1 MRDEAAP
8 GPLTPPSAPQAPG
21 RPGREDAR
29 DSGGGTHQVLDS
41 PQADVEALLARLN
54 PPQQEAVTHGDGP
67 LLIFAGAGSG
77 KTRVLTA
84 RIAYLIAT
92 RKVWPDRLLAVTFTN
107 KAAREMRG
115 RVETLVGERA
125 EKMWVGTFHS
135 TAVKIL
141 RREAQRLNI
150 TSSFV
155 IFDEDDTRAALR
167 RVLDELRLDPK
178 RYPIGSLSQHIS
190 QAKGELK
197 RPEDIPNRSYA
208 DEVLRR
214 VYETYQEVLRR
225 SGGLDFDDL
234 IMKLVELYSTDEEAL
249 AKWRDRF
256 RHVLVDEYQ
265 DTNHAQYVLVNL
277 LAAEHRNVA
286 VVGDDDQS
294 IYRFRG
300 ADIRNILD
308 FRKDYPDAH
317 VVHLEQNYRSSQAI
331 LDAAYNVIRSNPER
345 AEKRLWTD
353 RAGGERVVATQA
365 YNEVEEAEFVADE
378 IERLRKTEKR
388 GYSDF
393 AVLYRTNAQ
402 SRAFE
407 DVLARRRVPYRLVGG
422 IRFWERREVKDLV
435 AYLRFCFNPQDALSF
450 ARIVSV
456 PSRKIGSVTI
466 EAINSYAR
474 DAEANILE
482 ILKDTARVPGVP
494 RAAVGQLQGF
504 RAQIESVRSTMGV
517 LRPSE
522 LIDHVVEVMGLRAHY
537 QDGTPQGEARLEN
550 INELRG
556 LAESFD
562 DREPGQGL
570 EDFLAEVALVSDV
583 DAYDEN
589 GEGVTLITL
598 HMVKGL
604 EFPVVFMVGMEE
616 GLLPHQ
622 RAVEEREEN
631 PSAVGAQTEMAEERR
646 LAYVGMT
653 RAKDRLYL
661 SCAFRRHLYGRSQ
674 PAFPSRFL
682 TDIPQSLLA
691 APRGSAP
698 VAPPRQGYKE
708 RYIERQVEAAP
719 AAPPVQRFASGD
731 RVNHPAFGPGTVVK
745 STLTRTDEELVIKFD
760 KAGLKILSGMLAPL
774 TK

>member
-1 MRDEAAP
+1 M
-8 GPLTPPSAPQAPG
+8 S
-21 RPGREDAR
+21 
-29 DSGGGTHQVLDS
+29 SGDS
-41 PQADVEALLARLN
+41 PTPNVDALLDRLN
-54 PPQQEAVTHGDGP
+54 PPQQEAVMHGDGP

-92 RKVWPDRLLAVTFTN
+92 RRVWPDRLLAVTFTN
-107 KAAREMRG
+107 KAAREMRS
-115 RVETLVGERA
+115 RVETLVGEGA
-125 EKMWVGTFHS
+125 GKMWVGTFHS

-141 RREAQRLNI
+141 RRDAPRI
-150 TSSFV
+150 GIIPSFV

-167 RVLDELRLDPK
+167 RVLDELKLDPK
-178 RYPIGSLSQHIS
+178 RYPPAVLSNAIS
-190 QAKGELK
+190 AAKNELK
-197 RPEDIPNRSYA
+197 GPAEYPNRSYH
-208 DEVLRR
+208 DEIVRR
-214 VYETYQEVLRR
+214 VYESYQELLRR

-234 IMKLVELYSTDEEAL
+234 IMKLVELLNTDAEAL

-265 DTNHAQYVLVNL
+265 DTNRAQYVLVNL
-277 LAAEHRNVA
+277 LAHEHRNVV

-300 ADIRNILD
+300 ADVRNILD

-317 VVHLEQNYRSSQAI
+317 VVRLEQNYRSSQAI
-331 LDAAYNVIRSNPER
+331 LDAAYSVIRSNPER

-353 RAGGERVVATQA
+353 RAGGEKVSATQA

-378 IERLRKTEKR
+378 IERLRRTENR
-388 GYSDF
+388 GYSDY

-402 SRAFE
+402 SRSFE
-407 DVLARRRVPYRLVGG
+407 DVLARRHIPYRLVGG
-422 IRFWERREVKDLV
+422 VRFWERREVKDVV
-435 AYLRFCFNPQDALSF
+435 AYLRFCFNPRDAISF
-450 ARIVSV
+450 SRIVSV
-456 PSRKIGSVTI
+456 PPRKIGNVT
-466 EAINSYAR
+466 ADALSAYAR
-474 DAEANILE
+474 ESEADL
-482 ILKDTARVPGVP
+482 LTVLADPARVPGLP
-494 RAAVGQLQGF
+494 RPAILPLRKFRVQLESLRAV
-504 RAQIESVRSTMGV
+504 MGV

-522 LIDHVVEVMGLRAHY
+522 LVDHVIEVMGLRPHY
-537 QDGTPQGEARLEN
+537 LDGTPQGDARMEN
-550 INELRG
+550 LNELRG

-562 DREPGQGL
+562 DREPDQGL

-622 RAVEEREEN
+622 RALDEREEN
-631 PSAVGAQTEMAEERR
+631 PSAVGAATEMAEERR
-646 LAYVGMT
+646 LCYVGMT

-682 TDIPQSLLA
+682 TEIPQSMLS

-698 VAPPRQGYKE
+698 VAPPRHGYRE
-708 RYIERQVEAAP
+708 RFQELQVQAAP
-719 AAPPVQRFASGD
+719 LAPPVQRFASGD
-731 RVNHPAFGPGTVVK
+731 RVSHPAFGSGTVVK

-760 KAGLKILSGMLAPL
+760 KAGLKILSGMIAPL

>member
-1 MRDEAAP
+1 VV
-8 GPLTPPSAPQAPG
+8 SADSSQAN
-21 RPGREDAR
+21 
-29 DSGGGTHQVLDS
+29 LD
-41 PQADVEALLARLN
+41 ALLASLN
-54 PPQQEAVTHGDGP
+54 PPQQEAVTHAEGP

-77 KTRVLTA
+77 KTKVLTT
-84 RIAYLIAT
+84 RIAYLIGSH
-92 RKVWPDRLLAVTFTN
+92 KVWPDRLLAVTFTN

-115 RVETLVGERA
+115 RVETLVGEGA
-125 EKMWVGTFHS
+125 ERMWVGTFHS

-141 RREAQRLNI
+141 RREAPRI
-150 TSSFV
+150 GIVSSFV

-167 RVLDELRLDPK
+167 RVLEELRLDPK
-178 RYPIGSLSQHIS
+178 RYPVGMLSNAIS
-190 QAKGELK
+190 QAKSELK
-197 RPEDIPNRSYA
+197 TPNEYPNRSYQ
-208 DEVLRR
+208 DEIVRR
-214 VYETYQEVLRR
+214 VYESYEEVLRR

-234 IMKLVELYSTDEEAL
+234 IMKLVQLFSTDAEAL
-249 AKWRDRF
+249 EKWRDRF

-265 DTNHAQYVLVNL
+265 DTNRAQYVLVNL

-300 ADIRNILD
+300 ADVRNILD

-331 LDAAYNVIRSNPER
+331 LDAAYSVIRSNPER
-345 AEKRLWTD
+345 AEKRLWTQ
-353 RAGGERVVATQA
+353 RAGGEKVIATQA

-378 IERLRKTEKR
+378 VERLRKTEQR
-388 GYSDF
+388 GYSEF

-407 DVLARRRVPYRLVGG
+407 DVLARRRIPYRLVGG
-422 IRFWERREVKDLV
+422 IRFWERREVKDVV
-435 AYLRFCFNPQDALSF
+435 AYMRFCFNPKDALSF
-450 ARIVSV
+450 GRIVSV
-456 PSRKIGSVTI
+456 PSRKIGNVTV
-466 EAINSYAR
+466 EAVNAYAR
-474 DAEANILE
+474 ERDTDILSLLAEPFHI
-482 ILKDTARVPGVP
+482 PGVP
-494 RAAVGQLQGF
+494 RAAINQLQTF
-504 RAQIESVRSTMGV
+504 RAQIESVRATMGV
-517 LRPSE
+517 LHPSE
-522 LIDHVVEVMGLRAHY
+522 LIDHVVEVMGLRQHY
-537 QDGTPQGEARLEN
+537 LDGTPQGEARLEN

-556 LAESFD
+556 LAEGFD
-562 DREPGQGL
+562 DREPAQGL
-570 EDFLAEVALVSDV
+570 EDFMAEVALVSDV

-622 RAVEEREEN
+622 RALDEREEN
-631 PSAVGAQTEMAEERR
+631 PSAVGATTEMAEERR
-646 LAYVGMT
+646 LCYVGMT

-682 TDIPQSLLA
+682 TDIPQGMLG

-708 RYIERQVEAAP
+708 RFIERQVEAAP
-719 AAPPVQRFASGD
+719 APPPVQRFASGD
-731 RVNHPAFGPGTVVK
+731 RVKHPAFGAGTVVK
-745 STLTRTDEELVIKFD
+745 STLTRTDEELLIKFD

-774 TK
+774 SK

>member
-1 MRDEAAP
+1 VASTE
-8 GPLTPPSAPQAPG
+8 PLQPAV
-21 RPGREDAR
+21 D
-29 DSGGGTHQVLDS
+29 
-41 PQADVEALLARLN
+41 ALLSRLN
-54 PPQQEAVTHGDGP
+54 PPQQEAVIHGEGP

-92 RKVWPDRLLAVTFTN
+92 QRVWPDRMLAVTFTN
-107 KAAREMRG
+107 KAAREMKG
-115 RVETLVGERA
+115 RVESLVGERA
-125 EKMWVGTFHS
+125 KKMWVGTFHS
-135 TAVKIL
+135 MAVSIL
-141 RREAQRLNI
+141 RREAPRIGIAN
-150 TSSFV
+150 SFV
-155 IFDEDDTRAALR
+155 IFDEDDTRAALKR
-167 RVLDELRLDPK
+167 ALEELRLDPK
-178 RYPIGSLSQHIS
+178 RYPVGALSHAIS
-190 QAKGELK
+190 QAKNELK
-197 RPEDIPNRSYA
+197 RPQDYPDRSYA
-208 DEVLRR
+208 DEVVRR
-214 VYETYQEVLRR
+214 VYESYQEVLRR

-234 IMKLVELYSTDEEAL
+234 IMKLVELLTSDPEAL

-265 DTNHAQYVLVNL
+265 DTNRAQYVLVNL
-277 LAAEHRNVA
+277 LAQEHRNIA

-308 FRKDYPDAH
+308 FKKDYPDAH

-331 LDAAYNVIRSNPER
+331 LDAAYSVIRSNPGR
-345 AEKRLWTD
+345 AEKRLWTQ
-353 RAGGERVVATQA
+353 RAGGEKVIATQA
-365 YNEVEEAEFVADE
+365 YNEIEEAEFVADE
-378 IERLRKTEKR
+378 IERLRKVEGR

-402 SRAFE
+402 SRSFE
-407 DVLARRRVPYRLVGG
+407 DVLARRRIPYRLVGG
-422 IRFWERREVKDLV
+422 IRFWERREVKDV
-435 AYLRFCFNPQDALSF
+435 VSYLRFCFNPSDALSF

-456 PSRKIGSVTI
+456 PARKIGNVTV
-466 EAINSYAR
+466 EALNSFAR
-474 DAEANILE
+474 QSESDLLSLLA
-482 ILKDTARVPGVP
+482 DPARVPGVP
-494 RAAVGQLQGF
+494 KAAVGPLMGF
-504 RAQIESVRSTMGV
+504 RAQIESIRAVMGV
-517 LRPSE
+517 MHPSE
-522 LIDHVVEVMGLRAHY
+522 MLDQIVEVMGLRAHY
-537 QDGTPQGEARLEN
+537 LDGTPQGEARIEN
-550 INELRG
+550 LNELRG

-622 RAVEEREEN
+622 RALDEREED
-631 PSAVGAQTEMAEERR
+631 PTAVGATSEMAEERR
-646 LAYVGMT
+646 LCYVGMT

-682 TDIPQSLLA
+682 TEIPQSMLG
-691 APRGSAP
+691 APRGGAP

-708 RYIERQVEAAP
+708 RYVERQVQAAP
-719 AAPPVQRFASGD
+719 APPPVQRFSSGD
-731 RVNHPAFGPGTVVK
+731 RVKHPAFGAGTVVK

-760 KAGLKILSGMLAPL
+760 TGGLKILSGMLAPL

>member
-1 MRDEAAP
+1 MATEGSPTPAA
-8 GPLTPPSAPQAPG
+8 
-21 RPGREDAR
+21 
-29 DSGGGTHQVLDS
+29 
-41 PQADVEALLARLN
+41 EALLERLN

-92 RKVWPDRLLAVTFTN
+92 HRVWPDRLLAVTFTN
-107 KAAREMRG
+107 KAAKEMRA
-115 RVETLVGERA
+115 RVESLVGEGA
-125 EKMWVGTFHS
+125 DKMWVGTFHS

-141 RREAQRLNI
+141 RREAQRIGIVN
-150 TSSFV
+150 SFV

-178 RYPIGSLSQHIS
+178 RYPIGALSNAIS
-190 QAKGELK
+190 QAKNELK
-197 RPEDIPNRSYA
+197 GPNEYPNRSYA
-208 DEVLRR
+208 DEVVRR
-214 VYETYQEVLRR
+214 VYESYQEVLRR

-234 IMKLVELYSTDEEAL
+234 IMKLVELFNTDAEAL

-265 DTNHAQYVLVNL
+265 DTNRAQYVLVNL
-277 LAAEHRNVA
+277 LAAEHRNVV

-300 ADIRNILD
+300 ADVRNILD

-317 VVHLEQNYRSSQAI
+317 VVRLEQNYRSSQAI
-331 LDAAYNVIRSNPER
+331 LDAAHSVIRSNPER
-345 AEKRLWTD
+345 AEKRLWTE
-353 RAGGERVVATQA
+353 RVGGEKVMATQA
-365 YNEVEEAEFVADE
+365 YNEIEEAEFVADE
-378 IERLRKTEKR
+378 IERLRRSENR
-388 GYSDF
+388 GYSSF

-402 SRAFE
+402 SRSFE
-407 DVLARRRVPYRLVGG
+407 DVLARRRIPYRLVGG
-422 IRFWERREVKDLV
+422 IRFWERREVKDVV
-435 AYLRFCFNPQDALSF
+435 AYMRFCFNPKDALSF
-450 ARIVSV
+450 SRIVSV
-456 PSRKIGSVTI
+456 PPRKIGDVTVDALNAHARTT
-466 EAINSYAR
+466 EA
-474 DAEANILE
+474 DILS
-482 ILKDTARVPGVP
+482 LLADPGRVPGVP
-494 RAAVGQLQGF
+494 RPAIAPLQKF
-504 RAQIESVRSTMGV
+504 RTQIESIRSVMGV

-522 LIDHVVEVMGLRAHY
+522 MLDHVTEIMALRQHY
-537 QDGTPQGEARLEN
+537 LDGTPQGEARMEN
-550 INELRG
+550 LNELRG

-562 DREPGQGL
+562 DRDPAQGM
-570 EDFLAEVALVSDV
+570 EDFLAEIALVSDV

-622 RAVEEREEN
+622 RALDEREEN
-631 PSAVGAQTEMAEERR
+631 PSAVGASTEMAEERR
-646 LAYVGMT
+646 LAFVGMT

-682 TDIPQSLLA
+682 TEIPQSMLA
-691 APRGSAP
+691 APKGSAP
-698 VAPPRQGYKE
+698 VAPPRQGYRE
-708 RYIERQVEAAP
+708 RYQERQVEAAP
-719 AAPPVQRFASGD
+719 APPLVQRFTSGD
-731 RVNHPAFGPGTVVK
+731 RVQHPAFGPGTVVK

>member
-1 MRDEAAP
+1 VLSGE
-8 GPLTPPSAPQAPG
+8 SIQANV
-21 RPGREDAR
+21 D
-29 DSGGGTHQVLDS
+29 
-41 PQADVEALLARLN
+41 ALLTGLN

-77 KTRVLTA
+77 KTRVLTV

-92 RKVWPDRLLAVTFTN
+92 HRVWPDRMLAVTFTN
-107 KAAREMRG
+107 KAAREMRS
-115 RVETLVGERA
+115 RVEGLVGEGA
-125 EKMWVGTFHS
+125 SKMWVGTFHA
-135 TAVKIL
+135 TAVRVL
-141 RREAQRLNI
+141 RREAAKLGFA
-150 TSSFV
+150 SSFV
-155 IFDEDDTRAALR
+155 IFDEDDTRAAIK
-167 RVLDELRLDPK
+167 RVMDELKLDPK
-178 RYPIGSLSQHIS
+178 RYPPNAISHAIS
-190 QAKGELK
+190 QAKNELK
-197 RPEDIPNRSYA
+197 RPADYPSRSYH
-208 DEVLRR
+208 DEIVRR
-214 VYETYQEVLRR
+214 VYEGYQDLLRR

-234 IMKLVELYSTDEEAL
+234 IMKLVELLQNDEEAL

-265 DTNHAQYVLVNL
+265 DTNRAQYVLVNL
-277 LAAEHRNVA
+277 LAQEHRNVV

-300 ADIRNILD
+300 ADVRNILD

-317 VVHLEQNYRSSQAI
+317 VVRLEQNYRSSQAI
-331 LDAAYNVIRSNPER
+331 LDAAYSVIRRNPER
-345 AEKRLWTD
+345 AEKRLWTE
-353 RAGGERVVATQA
+353 RAGGEKVCATQA

-378 IERLRKTEKR
+378 IERLRKTENRHHK
-388 GYSDF
+388 DF

-402 SRAFE
+402 SRSFE
-407 DVLARRRVPYRLVGG
+407 DVLARRRIPYRLVGG
-422 IRFWERREVKDLV
+422 VRFWERREVKDLV
-435 AYLRFCFNPQDALSF
+435 AYLRFSFNPRDALSF
-450 ARIVSV
+450 GRIVSV
-456 PSRKIGSVTI
+456 PPRKIGNVTV
-466 EAINSYAR
+466 EAISAYAR
-474 DAEANILE
+474 EREADILT
-482 ILKDTARVPGVP
+482 LLADPGRVPGLP
-494 RAAVGQLQGF
+494 RAAVAPLQGF
-504 RAQIESVRSTMGV
+504 RAQLESLRSVLGV

-522 LIDHVVEVMGLRAHY
+522 LVDHVIEVMNLQQY
-537 QDGTPQGEARLEN
+537 YKDGTPQGDARLEN
-550 INELRG
+550 LNELRG
-556 LAESFD
+556 LAEDFD
-562 DREPGQGL
+562 DRDPTQGV

-622 RAVEEREEN
+622 RALDEGEDGMKVDLAAN
-631 PSAVGAQTEMAEERR
+631 EMAEERR
-646 LAYVGMT
+646 LCYVGMT

-682 TDIPQSLLA
+682 TEIPQSLLS

-708 RYIERQVEAAP
+708 RFQERQVQAAP
-719 AAPPVQRFASGD
+719 APPPVQRFASGD
-731 RVNHPAFGPGTVVK
+731 RVTHPSFGSGTVVK
-745 STLTRTDEELVIKFD
+745 STLTRTDEELVVKFD

>member
-1 MRDEAAP
+1 VV
-8 GPLTPPSAPQAPG
+8 SA
-21 RPGREDAR
+21 E
-29 DSGGGTHQVLDS
+29 S
-41 PQADVEALLARLN
+41 PQAQVDALLARLN

-92 RKVWPDRLLAVTFTN
+92 RRVWPDRLLAVTFTN

-115 RVETLVGERA
+115 RVETLVGPGA
-125 EKMWVGTFHS
+125 ENMWVGTFHA

-141 RREAQRLNI
+141 RREAARI
-150 TSSFV
+150 GMVSSFV
-155 IFDEDDTRAALR
+155 IFDDDDTRAALR
-167 RVLDELRLDPK
+167 RVLEELRLDPK
-178 RYPIGSLSQHIS
+178 RYPIGALGNAIS
-190 QAKGELK
+190 QAKSELK
-197 RPEDIPNRSYA
+197 RPGDIPNRSYQ
-208 DEVLRR
+208 DEIVRR
-214 VYETYQEVLRR
+214 VYESYQELLRR

-234 IMKLVELYSTDEEAL
+234 IMKLVEMLSTSEEAL

-265 DTNHAQYVLVNL
+265 DTNRAQYVLVNL
-277 LAAEHRNVA
+277 LGAEHRNVA

-300 ADIRNILD
+300 ADVRNILD

-317 VVHLEQNYRSSQAI
+317 VVHLEQNYRSSQSI
-331 LDAAYNVIRSNPER
+331 LDVAHSVIRSNPER
-345 AEKRLWTD
+345 AEKRLWTQ
-353 RAGGERVVATQA
+353 RAGGEKVVATQA
-365 YNEVEEAEFVADE
+365 YNEIEEAEFVADE
-378 IERLRKTEKR
+378 IDRLRKKENR
-388 GYSDF
+388 GFSDF

-407 DVLARRRVPYRLVGG
+407 DVLARRRIPYRLVGG

-435 AYLRFCFNPQDALSF
+435 AYIRFCFNPQDALSF
-450 ARIVSV
+450 SRIVSV
-456 PSRKIGSVTI
+456 PPRKIGNVTVDAVNAHARGAESDI
-466 EAINSYAR
+466 LAILA
-474 DAEANILE
+474 DPAH
-482 ILKDTARVPGVP
+482 VPGVP
-494 RAAVGQLQGF
+494 KTAVAPLLSF
-504 RAQIESVRSTMGV
+504 RAQIESLRATIGV
-517 LRPSE
+517 LHPSE
-522 LIDHVVEVMGLRAHY
+522 LVDHVIEVIGLRQHY
-537 QDGTPQGEARLEN
+537 LDGTPQGEARIEN
-550 INELRG
+550 LNELRG

-562 DREPGQGL
+562 DRDPAQGL

-622 RAVEEREEN
+622 RALDEKEEN
-631 PSAVGAQTEMAEERR
+631 PSATGATTEMAEERR
-646 LAYVGMT
+646 LCYVGMT

-682 TDIPQSLLA
+682 TDIPQSMLA
-691 APRGSAP
+691 AARGSAP
-698 VAPPRQGYKE
+698 IAPPRQGYKE
-708 RYIERQVEAAP
+708 RFIERQVAAAP
-719 AAPPVQRFASGD
+719 AAPPVQRFAIGD
-731 RVNHPAFGPGTVVK
+731 RVSHPAFGSGTVVK
-745 STLTRTDEELVIKFD
+745 STLTRTDEELVVKFD
-760 KAGLKILSGMLAPL
+760 TAGLKILSGMLAPL

>member
-1 MRDEAAP
+1 MISE
-8 GPLTPPSAPQAPG
+8 
-21 RPGREDAR
+21 
-29 DSGGGTHQVLDS
+29 S
-41 PQADVEALLARLN
+41 PQAQIDALLARLN

-84 RIAYLIAT
+84 RIAYLIAAH
-92 RKVWPDRLLAVTFTN
+92 RVWPDSLLAVTFTN

-115 RVETLVGERA
+115 RVEALVGAGA
-125 EKMWVGTFHS
+125 EKMWVGTFHA

-141 RREAQRLNI
+141 RREAARI
-150 TSSFV
+150 GIVPSFV
-155 IFDEDDTRAALR
+155 IFDDDDTRAALK
-167 RVLDELRLDPK
+167 RVLEELRLDPK
-178 RYPIGSLSQHIS
+178 RYPIGGLAQGIS
-190 QAKGELK
+190 QAKSELK
-197 RPEDIPNRSYA
+197 KPEDIPNRSYP

-214 VYETYQEVLRR
+214 VYESYQEVLRR

-234 IMKLVELYSTDEEAL
+234 IMKLVELYQTDAEAL
-249 AKWRDRF
+249 ARWRDRF

-265 DTNHAQYVLVNL
+265 DTNRAQYVLVNL
-277 LAAEHRNVA
+277 LASEHRNVA

-353 RAGGERVVATQA
+353 RAGGEKVVATQA

-378 IERLRKTEKR
+378 IERLRKTEGR

-407 DVLARRRVPYRLVGG
+407 DVLARRRIPYRLVGG

-435 AYLRFCFNPQDALSF
+435 AYLRFCFNPRDALSF
-450 ARIVSV
+450 SRIVSV
-456 PSRKIGSVTI
+456 PSRKIGSVTVD
-466 EAINSYAR
+466 AVNSHAR
-474 DAEANILE
+474 DGEADMIAILA
-482 ILKDTARVPGVP
+482 DPGRVPGVP
-494 RAAVGQLQGF
+494 KTAVGPLRGF
-504 RAQIESVRSTMGV
+504 RAQIESVRATMGV

-522 LIDHVVEVMGLRAHY
+522 LIDQVVEVMGLRAHY
-537 QDGTPQGEARLEN
+537 LDGTPQGEARLEN

-562 DREPGQGL
+562 DRDPAQGL

-622 RAVEEREEN
+622 RALDEREEN
-631 PSAVGAQTEMAEERR
+631 PSLVGAATEMAEERR

-708 RYIERQVEAAP
+708 RYIARQVESAP

-731 RVNHPAFGPGTVVK
+731 RVTHPAFGAGTVVK

-760 KAGLKILSGMLAPL
+760 KVGLKILSGMLAPL

>member
-1 MRDEAAP
+1 VVSP
-8 GPLTPPSAPQAPG
+8 
-21 RPGREDAR
+21 
-29 DSGGGTHQVLDS
+29 S
-41 PQADVEALLARLN
+41 PQPNVEALLAKLN

-84 RIAYLIAT
+84 RIAYLIGT
-92 RKVWPDRLLAVTFTN
+92 RRVWPDRLLAVTFTN

-115 RVETLVGERA
+115 RVESLVGEGA
-125 EKMWVGTFHS
+125 QKMWVGTFHS
-135 TAVKIL
+135 MAVKIL
-141 RREAQRLNI
+141 RREAQRINLVP
-150 TSSFV
+150 SFV
-155 IFDEDDTRAALR
+155 IFDEDDTRAALKR
-167 RVLDELRLDPK
+167 SLDELRLDPK
-178 RYPIGSLSQHIS
+178 RYPIAALSQQIS
-190 QAKGELK
+190 QAKSELK
-197 RPEDIPNRSYA
+197 RPADIPNRSYS

-214 VYETYQEVLRR
+214 VYDSYQEVLRR

-234 IMKLVELYSTDEEAL
+234 IMKLVELYSTDAEAL

-265 DTNHAQYVLVNL
+265 DTNRAQYVLVNL
-277 LAAEHRNVA
+277 LAQEHRNLA

-308 FRKDYPDAH
+308 FRKDYPDAK

-331 LDAAYNVIRSNPER
+331 LDTAYSVIRSNPER
-345 AEKRLWTD
+345 APKRLWTD
-353 RAGGERVVATQA
+353 RAGGEKVVATQA

-378 IERLRKTEKR
+378 IERLRKTESR

-407 DVLARRRVPYRLVGG
+407 DVLARRRIPYRLVGG
-422 IRFWERREVKDLV
+422 IRFWERREVKDMV
-435 AYLRFCFNPQDALSF
+435 AYLRFCFNPQDSLSF
-450 ARIVSV
+450 SRIVSV
-456 PSRKIGSVTI
+456 PPRKIGSVTVD
-466 EAINSYAR
+466 AINSYAR
-474 DAEANILE
+474 DTEADILA
-482 ILKDTARVPGVP
+482 ILADPTRVPGVP
-494 RAAVGQLQGF
+494 KTAVTPLQGF
-504 RAQIESVRSTMGV
+504 RAQIESVRATMGV

-522 LIDHVVEVMGLRAHY
+522 LVDHVIEVMELRRHY
-537 QDGTPQGEARLEN
+537 LDGTPQGEARMEN
-550 INELRG
+550 LNELRG

-562 DREPGQGL
+562 ESDPSQGL
-570 EDFLAEVALVSDV
+570 EDFLEEIALVSDV

-622 RAVEEREEN
+622 RALDESEAN
-631 PSAVGAQTEMAEERR
+631 PGMRGASTEMAEERR
-646 LAYVGMT
+646 LCYVGMT

-698 VAPPRQGYKE
+698 IAPPRQGYKE

-719 AAPPVQRFASGD
+719 AAPPVQRFSSGD
-731 RVNHPAFGPGTVVK
+731 RVMHPAFGAGTVVK
-745 STLTRTDEELVIKFD
+745 STMTRTDEELLIKFD

>member
-1 MRDEAAP
+1 ME
-8 GPLTPPSAPQAPG
+8 SQQASI
-21 RPGREDAR
+21 D
-29 DSGGGTHQVLDS
+29 
-41 PQADVEALLARLN
+41 ALLANLN

-84 RIAYLIAT
+84 RIAYLIASH
-92 RKVWPDRLLAVTFTN
+92 KVWPDRLLAVTFTN
-107 KAAREMRG
+107 KAAREMRS
-115 RVETLVGERA
+115 RVETLVGEQA
-125 EKMWVGTFHS
+125 QKMWVGTFHS

-141 RREAQRLNI
+141 RREAPRLGI

-155 IFDEDDTRAALR
+155 IFDEDDTRAALK
-167 RVLDELRLDPK
+167 RVMDELRLDPK
-178 RYPIGSLSQHIS
+178 RYPIAGLSNAIS
-190 QAKGELK
+190 QAKSELR
-197 RPEDIPNRSYA
+197 RPADIPNRSYS
-208 DEVLRR
+208 DEILRR
-214 VYETYQEVLRR
+214 VYELYEEVLRR

-234 IMKLVELYSTDEEAL
+234 IMKLVELYQGDEEAL

-265 DTNHAQYVLVNL
+265 DTNRAQYVLVNL

-300 ADIRNILD
+300 ADVRNILD

-331 LDAAYNVIRSNPER
+331 LDAAYSVIRHNPER
-345 AEKRLWTD
+345 AEKRLWTA
-353 RAGGERVVATQA
+353 RAGGEKVSATQA
-365 YNEVEEAEFVADE
+365 YNEVEEAEFVADD
-378 IERLRKTEKR
+378 IERLRKTEGRKHA
-388 GYSDF
+388 DF

-407 DVLARRRVPYRLVGG
+407 DVLARRRIPYRLVGG
-422 IRFWERREVKDLV
+422 VRFWERREVKDLV

-456 PSRKIGSVTI
+456 PSRKIGNVTI
-466 EAINSYAR
+466 EAINAFAR
-474 DAEANILE
+474 ESEANIME
-482 ILKDTARVPGVP
+482 ILNDPGRVPGVP
-494 RAAVGQLQGF
+494 KPAVAPLLGF
-504 RAQIESVRSTMGV
+504 RAQVESVRATMGV

-522 LIDHVVEVMGLRAHY
+522 LVDQIIEVMDLRRHY
-537 QDGTPQGEARLEN
+537 LDGTPQGEARIEN
-550 INELRG
+550 LNELRG

-562 DREPGQGL
+562 DRDPTQGL

-589 GEGVTLITL
+589 GEGATLITL

-622 RAVEEREEN
+622 RALDEREEN
-631 PSAVGAQTEMAEERR
+631 PSAVGATTEMAEERR
-646 LAYVGMT
+646 LCYVGMT

-682 TDIPQSLLA
+682 SDVPQALLA

-708 RYIERQVEAAP
+708 RYIERQIEAAP
-719 AAPPVQRFASGD
+719 AAPPVQRFSSGD
-731 RVNHPAFGPGTVVK
+731 RVTHPAFGSGTVVK
-745 STLTRTDEELVIKFD
+745 STLTRTDEELLIKFD
-760 KAGLKILSGMLAPL
+760 KVGLKILSGMLAPL

>member
-1 MRDEAAP
+1 MASAEP
-8 GPLTPPSAPQAPG
+8 KTP
-21 RPGREDAR
+21 
-29 DSGGGTHQVLDS
+29 
-41 PQADVEALLARLN
+41 DVEALLARLN
-54 PPQQEAVTHGDGP
+54 PPQQEAVTHGEGP

-92 RKVWPDRLLAVTFTN
+92 RRVWPDRLLAVTFTN
-107 KAAREMRG
+107 KAAREMRS
-115 RVETLVGERA
+115 RVATLVGEGA
-125 EKMWVGTFHS
+125 DKMWVGTFHS
-135 TAVKIL
+135 TAVKVL
-141 RREAQRLNI
+141 RREAARI
-150 TSSFV
+150 GVVPSFV
-155 IFDEDDTRAALR
+155 IFDEDDTRAALK
-167 RVLDELRLDPK
+167 RVLDDLKLDPK
-178 RYPIGSLSQHIS
+178 RYPIPALSNAIS
-190 QAKGELK
+190 QAKNELK
-197 RPEDIPNRSYA
+197 DPASYPNRSYH
-208 DEVLRR
+208 DEIVRR
-214 VYETYQEVLRR
+214 VYEGYQDVLRR

-234 IMKLVELYSTDEEAL
+234 IMKLVELFNTDEEAL

-265 DTNHAQYVLVNL
+265 DTNRAQYVLVNQ
-277 LAAEHRNVA
+277 LAEEHRNVV

-300 ADIRNILD
+300 ADVRNILD

-317 VVHLEQNYRSSQAI
+317 VVRLEQNYRSSQAI
-331 LDAAYNVIRSNPER
+331 LDAAYQVIRTNPER
-345 AEKRLWTD
+345 AEKRLWTS
-353 RAGGERVVATQA
+353 RAGGEKVMATQA
-365 YNEVEEAEFVADE
+365 YNEIEEAEFVADE
-378 IERLRKTEKR
+378 IERLRKTEQR

-393 AVLYRTNAQ
+393 AILYRTNAQ
-402 SRAFE
+402 SRSFE
-407 DVLARRRVPYRLVGG
+407 DVLARRRIPYRLVGG
-422 IRFWERREVKDLV
+422 VRFWERREVKDVV
-435 AYLRFCFNPQDALSF
+435 AYLRFCSNPKDAISF
-450 ARIVSV
+450 GRIVSV
-456 PSRKIGSVTI
+456 PSRKIGSVTV
-466 EAINSYAR
+466 
-474 DAEANILE
+474 DALSAFSRESDSDLLAL
-482 ILKDTARVPGVP
+482 LADPARVPGLP
-494 RAAVGQLQGF
+494 RPAVEPSKKF
-504 RAQIESVRSTMGV
+504 RAQLESLRSVMGV

-522 LIDHVVEVMGLRAHY
+522 LLDHVVEVMGLRQHY
-537 QDGTPQGEARLEN
+537 LDGTPQGEARIEN

-562 DREPGQGL
+562 DREPAQGL

-622 RAVEEREEN
+622 RALDEHAEN
-631 PSAVGAQTEMAEERR
+631 PSLAGAATEMAEERR
-646 LAYVGMT
+646 LCYVGMT

-682 TDIPQSLLA
+682 TEIPQSMLA

-708 RYIERQVEAAP
+708 RYQERQVQAAP
-719 AAPPVQRFASGD
+719 AAPLVQRFASGD
-731 RVNHPAFGPGTVVK
+731 RVSHPAFGSGTVVK
-745 STLTRTDEELVIKFD
+745 STMTRTDEELVIKFD
-760 KAGLKILSGMLAPL
+760 KVGLKILSGMLAPL

>member
-1 MRDEAAP
+1 M
-8 GPLTPPSAPQAPG
+8 SAG
-21 RPGREDAR
+21 E
-29 DSGGGTHQVLDS
+29 STSINLD
-41 PQADVEALLARLN
+41 ALLSRLN
-54 PPQQEAVTHGDGP
+54 PPQQEAVTHGEGP

-84 RIAYLIAT
+84 RIAYLIASH
-92 RKVWPDRLLAVTFTN
+92 RVWPDRLLAVTFTN
-107 KAAREMRG
+107 KAAREMRA
-115 RVETLVGERA
+115 RVETLVGEDA
-125 EKMWVGTFHS
+125 GKMWVGTFHS

-141 RREAQRLNI
+141 RREAPRI
-150 TSSFV
+150 GVVPSFV

-167 RVLDELRLDPK
+167 RALDELGLDPK
-178 RYPIGSLSQHIS
+178 RYPVAALSNAIS
-190 QAKGELK
+190 QAKNELK
-197 RPEDIPNRSYA
+197 RPEDYPNRSYH
-208 DEVLRR
+208 DEVVRR
-214 VYETYQEVLRR
+214 VYESYQEVLRR

-234 IMKLVELYSTDEEAL
+234 IMKLVELFSTDEEAL

-265 DTNHAQYVLVNL
+265 DTNRAQYVLVNQ
-277 LAAEHRNVA
+277 LAQEHRNVV

-300 ADIRNILD
+300 ADVRNILD

-317 VVHLEQNYRSSQAI
+317 VVRLEQNYRSSQAI
-331 LDAAYNVIRSNPER
+331 LDAAYSVIRSNPER

-353 RAGGERVVATQA
+353 RAGGEKVCATQA

-378 IERLRKTEKR
+378 IERLRRSESR
-388 GYSDF
+388 GYSDI

-402 SRAFE
+402 SRSFE
-407 DVLARRRVPYRLVGG
+407 DVLARRRIPYRLVGG
-422 IRFWERREVKDLV
+422 VRFWERREVKDVV
-435 AYLRFCFNPQDALSF
+435 AYMRFCSNPKDALSF
-450 ARIVSV
+450 GRIVAV
-456 PSRKIGSVTI
+456 PPRKIGSVTVDALNAFARAS
-466 EAINSYAR
+466 EA
-474 DAEANILE
+474 DILSF
-482 ILKDTARVPGVP
+482 LADPARVPGVP
-494 RAAVGQLQGF
+494 RPAVAPLQKFHAQL
-504 RAQIESVRSTMGV
+504 ESVRSVMGV
-517 LRPSE
+517 VRPSE
-522 LIDHVVEVMGLRAHY
+522 LIDQVVEIMGLRQHY
-537 QDGTPQGEARLEN
+537 LDGTPQGEARMEN

-562 DREPGQGL
+562 ERDAAQGL

-604 EFPVVFMVGMEE
+604 EFAVVFMVGMED

-622 RAVEEREEN
+622 RALDEREEN
-631 PSAVGAQTEMAEERR
+631 PSAVGAATEMAEERR
-646 LAYVGMT
+646 LCYVGMT

-682 TDIPQSLLA
+682 TEIPQSLLS
-691 APRGSAP
+691 APRGAAP

-708 RYIERQVEAAP
+708 RYQERQVQAAP
-719 AAPPVQRFASGD
+719 APPPVQRFTSGD
-731 RVNHPAFGPGTVVK
+731 RVRHPAFGAGTVVK

-760 KAGLKILSGMLAPL
+760 KSGIKILSGLLAPL
-774 TK
+774 SK

>member
-1 MRDEAAP
+1 
-8 GPLTPPSAPQAPG
+8 LVSAESSQPNV
-21 RPGREDAR
+21 D
-29 DSGGGTHQVLDS
+29 
-41 PQADVEALLARLN
+41 ALLAKLN

-92 RKVWPDRLLAVTFTN
+92 RRVWPDRLVAVTFTN

-115 RVETLVGERA
+115 RVESLVGEA
-125 EKMWVGTFHS
+125 AQKMWVGTFHS

-141 RREAQRLNI
+141 RRDSQRI
-150 TSSFV
+150 GIASSFV

-178 RYPIGSLSQHIS
+178 RYPIGALSNAIS
-190 QAKGELK
+190 QAKNELK
-197 RPEDIPNRSYA
+197 RPQDYPNRSYA
-208 DEVLRR
+208 DEVVRR
-214 VYETYQEVLRR
+214 VYESYQEVLRR

-234 IMKLVELYSTDEEAL
+234 IMKLVELLSTDEEAL

-265 DTNHAQYVLVNL
+265 DTNRAQYVLVNL
-277 LAAEHRNVA
+277 LAQEHRNVA

-331 LDAAYNVIRSNPER
+331 LDTAYSVIRSNPER
-345 AEKRLWTD
+345 AEKRLWTE
-353 RAGGERVVATQA
+353 RAGGEKVIATQA
-365 YNEVEEAEFVADE
+365 YNEIEEAEFVADE
-378 IERLRKTEKR
+378 IERLRRTEQR

-393 AVLYRTNAQ
+393 AILYRTNAQ
-402 SRAFE
+402 SRSFE
-407 DVLARRRVPYRLVGG
+407 DVLARRRIPYRLVGG

-435 AYLRFCFNPQDALSF
+435 AYMRFCFNPKDSLSF
-450 ARIVSV
+450 SRIVSV
-456 PSRKIGSVTI
+456 PPRKIGNVTVDALNAQAR
-466 EAINSYAR
+466 AISESPPERAGAP
-474 DAEANILE
+474 AESDLLSLLA
-482 ILKDTARVPGVP
+482 DPARVPGVP
-494 RAAVGQLQGF
+494 KAALAPLHGF
-504 RAQIESVRSTMGV
+504 RAQIESVRATMGV

-522 LIDHVVEVMGLRAHY
+522 LLDHVVEVMDLRRHY
-537 QDGTPQGEARLEN
+537 LDGTPQGEARMEN

-562 DREPGQGL
+562 DREPAQGL

-622 RAVEEREEN
+622 RALDEREEN
-631 PSAVGAQTEMAEERR
+631 PSAVGAATEMAEERR
-646 LAYVGMT
+646 LCYVGMT

-682 TDIPQSLLA
+682 TEIPQSLLG

-698 VAPPRQGYKE
+698 VAPPRQGYRE
-708 RYIERQVEAAP
+708 RYQERQVQEAP
-719 AAPPVQRFASGD
+719 AAPPVQRFSSGD
-731 RVNHPAFGPGTVVK
+731 RVKHPAFGAGTVVK

-760 KAGLKILSGMLAPL
+760 KVGLKILSGMLAPL

>member
-1 MRDEAAP
+1 MV
-8 GPLTPPSAPQAPG
+8 
-21 RPGREDAR
+21 
-29 DSGGGTHQVLDS
+29 SGESL
-41 PQADVEALLARLN
+41 QADPDVLLEHLN
-54 PPQQEAVTHGDGP
+54 PQQREAVTHADGP

-77 KTRVLTA
+77 KTRVLTV
-84 RIAYLIAT
+84 RIAHLIAT
-92 RKVWPDRLLAVTFTN
+92 KKAWPDRLLAVTFTN
-107 KAAREMRG
+107 KAAREMRS
-115 RVETLVGERA
+115 RVESLVGEGA
-125 EKMWVGTFHS
+125 TKMWVGTFHA
-135 TAVKIL
+135 TAVRIL
-141 RREAQRLNI
+141 RREAERI
-150 TSSFV
+150 GMPSSFV
-155 IFDEDDTRAALR
+155 IFDEDDTRAAIKR
-167 RVLDELRLDPK
+167 AMEELRLDPK
-178 RYPIGSLSQHIS
+178 RYPPAALSHAIS
-190 QAKGELK
+190 QAKNELK
-197 RPEDIPNRSYA
+197 TPANFPNRSYA
-208 DEVLRR
+208 DEITRR
-214 VYETYQEVLRR
+214 VYESYQALLQR

-234 IMKLVELYSTDEEAL
+234 IMKLVEVLQASEDAL

-277 LAAEHRNVA
+277 LAQEHRNVV

-300 ADIRNILD
+300 ADVRNILD

-317 VVHLEQNYRSSQAI
+317 VVRLEQNYRSTQAV
-331 LDAAYNVIRSNPER
+331 LDAAYAVIRRNPER

-353 RAGGERVVATQA
+353 RAGGEKVCATQA

-388 GYSDF
+388 GYSDY

-402 SRAFE
+402 SRSFE
-407 DVLARRRVPYRLVGG
+407 DVLARRRIPYRLVGG

-435 AYLRFCFNPQDALSF
+435 AYLRFMSNPRDALSF
-450 ARIVSV
+450 SRIVSV
-456 PSRKIGSVTI
+456 PPRKIGNVTV
-466 EAINSYAR
+466 EAVTSFAR
-474 DAEANILE
+474 DSEADVLS
-482 ILKDTARVPGVP
+482 LLADPARVPGLP
-494 RAAVGQLQGF
+494 RAAIAPLQGF
-504 RAQIESVRSTMGV
+504 RAQLESLRAVIGV

-522 LIDHVVEVMGLRAHY
+522 LVDHVVEVMNLEQHY
-537 QDGTPQGEARLEN
+537 KDGTPQGEARMEN
-550 INELRG
+550 LNELRG
-556 LAESFD
+556 LAEDFD
-562 DREPGQGL
+562 DRDPAQGL

-622 RAVEEREEN
+622 RALDDTEEKVTVDLAAN
-631 PSAVGAQTEMAEERR
+631 EMAEERR
-646 LAYVGMT
+646 LCYVGMT

-682 TDIPQSLLA
+682 TEIPQSLLS

-708 RYIERQVEAAP
+708 RFQERQVQAAP
-719 AAPPVQRFASGD
+719 AAPPVQRFATGD
-731 RVNHPAFGPGTVVK
+731 RVTHPAFGAGTVVK
-745 STLTRTDEELVIKFD
+745 STLTRTDEELVVKFD
-760 KAGLKILSGMLAPL
+760 KAGLKILSGMFAPL

>member
-1 MRDEAAP
+1 MVTE
-8 GPLTPPSAPQAPG
+8 SSQAQI
-21 RPGREDAR
+21 D
-29 DSGGGTHQVLDS
+29 
-41 PQADVEALLARLN
+41 ALLAHLN

-84 RIAYLIAT
+84 RIAYLIASQ
-92 RKVWPDRLLAVTFTN
+92 RVWPDRLLAVSFTN

-125 EKMWVGTFHS
+125 ERMWVGTFHS
-135 TAVKIL
+135 TAVRIL
-141 RREAQRLNI
+141 RREAPRLGI

-155 IFDEDDTRAALR
+155 IFDEDDTRAALK

-178 RYPIGSLSQHIS
+178 RYPIGALSAGIS
-190 QAKGELK
+190 QAKNELK

-208 DEVLRR
+208 DEILRR
-214 VYETYQEVLRR
+214 VYESYQEVLKR

-234 IMKLVELYSTDEEAL
+234 IMKLVELYSNDAEAL
-249 AKWRDRF
+249 EKWRDRF

-265 DTNHAQYVLVNL
+265 DTNRAQYVLVNL
-277 LAAEHRNVA
+277 LASEHRNVA

-331 LDAAYNVIRSNPER
+331 LDAAYSVIRSNPER

-353 RAGGERVVATQA
+353 RAGGEKVVATQA

-378 IERLRKTEKR
+378 IERLRKTENR

-407 DVLARRRVPYRLVGG
+407 DVLARRKIPYRLVGG

-456 PSRKIGSVTI
+456 PSRKIGNVTI

-474 DAEANILE
+474 EGAFSESQPGRASAQSDILA
-482 ILKDTARVPGVP
+482 ILADPARVPGVP
-494 RAAVGQLQGF
+494 KTAVGPLHGF
-504 RAQIESVRSTMGV
+504 RAQIDSVRSTMGV

-522 LIDHVVEVMGLRAHY
+522 LVDHVVEIMGLRAHY
-537 QDGTPQGEARLEN
+537 LDGTPQGEARLEN

-562 DREPGQGL
+562 DRDPVQGL

-583 DAYDEN
+583 DAYDEH
-589 GEGVTLITL
+589 GEGATLITL

-622 RAVEEREEN
+622 RALDEREEN
-631 PSAVGAQTEMAEERR
+631 PALVGATTEMAEERR

-708 RYIERQVEAAP
+708 RYLERQVQAAP
-719 AAPPVQRFASGD
+719 VAPPVQRFSSGD
-731 RVNHPAFGPGTVVK
+731 RVSHPAFGQGTVVK
-745 STLTRTDEELVIKFD
+745 STLTRTDEELLIKFD
-760 KAGLKILSGMLAPL
+760 RVGLKILSGMLAPL

>member
-1 MRDEAAP
+1 MNA
-8 GPLTPPSAPQAPG
+8 
-21 RPGREDAR
+21 
-29 DSGGGTHQVLDS
+29 
-41 PQADVEALLARLN
+41 
-54 PPQQEAVTHGDGP
+54 
-67 LLIFAGAGSG
+67 
-77 KTRVLTA
+77 
-84 RIAYLIAT
+84 
-92 RKVWPDRLLAVTFTN
+92 
-107 KAAREMRG
+107 M
-115 RVETLVGERA
+115 
-125 EKMWVGTFHS
+125 
-135 TAVKIL
+135 
-141 RREAQRLNI
+141 
-150 TSSFV
+150 
-155 IFDEDDTRAALR
+155 
-167 RVLDELRLDPK
+167 
-178 RYPIGSLSQHIS
+178 
-190 QAKGELK
+190 
-197 RPEDIPNRSYA
+197 
-208 DEVLRR
+208 
-214 VYETYQEVLRR
+214 
-225 SGGLDFDDL
+225 DFDDL
-234 IMKLVELYSTDEEAL
+234 LFRCVNLLELFPEVRERYRQS
-249 AKWRDRF
+249 F
-256 RHVLVDEYQ
+256 HHVLVDEYQ
-265 DTNHAQYVLVNL
+265 DTNRAQYRWLQL
-277 LAAEHRNVA
+277 LTEEHRNLC

-331 LDAAYNVIRSNPER
+331 LDAAYSVIRSNPER

-353 RAGGERVVATQA
+353 RAGGEKVMATQA

-378 IERLRKTEKR
+378 IERLRKTETR

-393 AVLYRTNAQ
+393 AALYRTNAQ

-407 DVLARRRVPYRLVGG
+407 DVLARRRIPYRLVGG

-435 AYLRFCFNPQDALSF
+435 AYMRFCFNPRDALSF
-450 ARIVSV
+450 SRIVSV
-456 PSRKIGSVTI
+456 PSRKIGNVTVD
-466 EAINSYAR
+466 AVNSFAR
-474 DAEANILE
+474 DSEADIMAILV
-482 ILKDTARVPGVP
+482 DPGRVPGVP
-494 RAAVGQLQGF
+494 KTAVAPLQGF
-504 RAQIESVRSTMGV
+504 RAQIESVRATMGV

-522 LIDHVVEVMGLRAHY
+522 LIDQVIEVMDLRRHY
-537 QDGTPQGEARLEN
+537 LDGTPQGEARMEN
-550 INELRG
+550 LNELRG

-562 DREPGQGL
+562 DRDPAQGL

-622 RAVEEREEN
+622 RALDEREEN
-631 PSAVGAQTEMAEERR
+631 PSLVGASTEMAEERR

-682 TDIPQSLLA
+682 TDIPQSMLA

-708 RYIERQVEAAP
+708 RYLERQVEAAP
-719 AAPPVQRFASGD
+719 APPPVQRFASGD
-731 RVNHPAFGPGTVVK
+731 RVSHPAFGAGTVVK

-760 KAGLKILSGMLAPL
+760 KVGLKILSGMLAPL

>member
-1 MRDEAAP
+1 VI
-8 GPLTPPSAPQAPG
+8 SA
-21 RPGREDAR
+21 
-29 DSGGGTHQVLDS
+29 DS
-41 PQADVEALLARLN
+41 PQAKLDALLAALN
-54 PPQQEAVTHGDGP
+54 PPQREAATHTDGP

-77 KTRVLTA
+77 KTRVLTT
-84 RIAYLIAT
+84 RIAYLIGSHQ
-92 RKVWPDRLLAVTFTN
+92 VWPDRLLAVTFTN
-107 KAAREMRG
+107 KAAREMKS
-115 RVETLVGERA
+115 RVETLVGEGSER
-125 EKMWVGTFHS
+125 MWVGTFHS

-141 RREAQRLNI
+141 RREAQRI
-150 TSSFV
+150 SIVPSFV
-155 IFDEDDTRAALR
+155 IFDDDDTRAALR
-167 RVLDELRLDPK
+167 RVLEELRLDPK
-178 RYPIGSLSQHIS
+178 RYPVGMLSNAIS
-190 QAKGELK
+190 QAKSELK
-197 RPEDIPNRSYA
+197 RPEDYPNRSYQ
-208 DEVLRR
+208 DEIVRR
-214 VYETYQEVLRR
+214 VYESYQDVLRR

-234 IMKLVELYSTDEEAL
+234 IMKLVELFSTDAEAL
-249 AKWRDRF
+249 EKWRDRF

-265 DTNHAQYVLVNL
+265 DTNRAQYVLVNL

-308 FRKDYPDAH
+308 FRKDYPDAR

-331 LDAAYNVIRSNPER
+331 LDAAYSVIRNNPER
-345 AEKRLWTD
+345 AEKRLWTQ
-353 RAGGERVVATQA
+353 RAGGEKVMATQA
-365 YNEVEEAEFVADE
+365 YNEVEEGEFVADE

-407 DVLARRRVPYRLVGG
+407 DVLARRRIPYRLVGG
-422 IRFWERREVKDLV
+422 IRFWERREVKDVV
-435 AYLRFCFNPQDALSF
+435 AYMRFCFNPKDSLSF
-450 ARIVSV
+450 GRIVSV
-456 PSRKIGSVTI
+456 PSRKIGNVTI
-466 EAINSYAR
+466 DAVNAYAR
-474 DAEANILE
+474 ERDLDILSLLE
-482 ILKDTARVPGVP
+482 EPFHIPGVP
-494 RAAVGQLQGF
+494 RAATNQLQSF
-504 RAQIESVRSTMGV
+504 RAQIESVRATMGV
-517 LRPSE
+517 LHPSE
-522 LIDHVVEVMGLRAHY
+522 LIDHIVDVMGLRQHY
-537 QDGTPQGEARLEN
+537 LDGTPQGEARMEN
-550 INELRG
+550 IAELRG

-562 DREPGQGL
+562 DREPVQGM
-570 EDFLAEVALVSDV
+570 EDFLTEVALVSDV

-622 RAVEEREEN
+622 RALDESEQN
-631 PSAVGAQTEMAEERR
+631 PSAVGATTEMAEERR
-646 LAYVGMT
+646 LCYVGMT

-682 TDIPQSLLA
+682 TDIPQSMLG

-708 RYIERQVEAAP
+708 RFIERQVEAAP
-719 AAPPVQRFASGD
+719 APPPVQRFASGD
-731 RVNHPAFGPGTVVK
+731 RVRHPAFGAGTVVK
-745 STLTRTDEELVIKFD
+745 STMTRTDEELVVKFD
-760 KAGLKILSGMLAPL
+760 TAGLKILSGMLAPL